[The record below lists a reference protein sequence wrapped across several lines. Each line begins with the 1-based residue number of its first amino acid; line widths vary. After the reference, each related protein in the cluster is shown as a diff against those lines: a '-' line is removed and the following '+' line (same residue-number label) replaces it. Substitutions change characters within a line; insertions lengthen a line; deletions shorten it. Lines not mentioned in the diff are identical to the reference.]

1 MKTDFDVA
9 VVGGG
14 PVGLAFAG
22 WLAQMWGDNADRIAL
37 FDAKPL
43 EAAERDPRI
52 LALSD
57 ATRLRL
63 ASLGFPANAVPI
75 DRIHVSEQDSF
86 GQVRMN
92 SDELGLRALGWTVR
106 YGELVSCLSAA
117 VERRG
122 VQIFRPA
129 NVCLGHRLA
138 HESLEVL
145 EMDDGREF
153 TVNLRVDAEGGLYG
167 EAGERD
173 HVVDYDQWALISEV
187 TCHIDSSLMEG
198 NSTIAF
204 ERFTQEGPVALLPIS
219 TDGQTYSLVWC
230 APKSLV
236 EQRLEMQDNEFF
248 AGLNHVF
255 GRRVRLQSAGRRLAF
270 PLGMNWREQIVQGR
284 RVAIGNA
291 AQILH
296 PVAGQGLNLGL
307 RDASSLV
314 RALNPL
320 WIHQEHRVQDA
331 LRRFESAR
339 NMDRKGVVRTT
350 DLMVRG
356 FSNGNPVIGAGRQA
370 ALNFM
375 EFAPLVRKQFA
386 QAMLFGLAS

>member
-22 WLAQMWGDNADRIAL
+22 WLANVWGADAHRIAL

-43 EAAERDPRI
+43 ELAQKDPRV

-63 ASLGFPANAVPI
+63 GTLSFPDNAVPI
-75 DRIHVSEQDSF
+75 HHIHVSEQSRF
-86 GQVRMN
+86 GQVRM
-92 SDELGLRALGWTVR
+92 SADELGLRALGWTVR
-106 YGELVSCLSAA
+106 YGDLVACLAQEVQS
-117 VERRG
+117 RG
-122 VQIFRPA
+122 VQVFRPA
-129 NVCLGHRLA
+129 NVKFAHRLE
-138 HESLEVL
+138 HDSLEVL
-145 EMDDGREF
+145 ELDDGREF

-173 HVVDYDQWALISEV
+173 HVVDYDQWALVSEV
-187 TCHIDSSLMEG
+187 VVDVDSSLLDG
-198 NSTIAF
+198 ANTLAF
-204 ERFTQEGPVALLPIS
+204 ERFTEEGPAALLPI
-219 TDGQTYSLVWC
+219 DVNQHTYSLVWC
-230 APKSLV
+230 APKPQIDERLGWEESL
-236 EQRLEMQDNEFF
+236 FF
-248 AGLNHVF
+248 QELRRVF
-255 GRRVRLQSAGRRLAF
+255 GRRVRVKEIGKRLAF

-307 RDASSLV
+307 RDASTLV
-314 RALNPL
+314 RALNKS
-320 WIHQEHRVQDA
+320 WIDSELRVTAA
-331 LRRFESAR
+331 LLEFEQAR
-339 NMDRKGVVRTT
+339 KLDRQGVVKTT
-350 DLMVRG
+350 DLMVKG
-356 FSNGNPVIGAGRQA
+356 FSNANPWMGLGRQA
-370 ALNFM
+370 ALNVM
-375 EFAPLVRKQFA
+375 EYAPLVRKQFA